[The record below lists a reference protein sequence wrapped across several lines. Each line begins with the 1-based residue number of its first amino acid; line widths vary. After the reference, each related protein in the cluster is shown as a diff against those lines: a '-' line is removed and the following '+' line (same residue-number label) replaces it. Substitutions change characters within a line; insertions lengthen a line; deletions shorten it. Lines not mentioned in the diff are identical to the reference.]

1 MTDVKDT
8 LHQRIL
14 SDIEGKIM
22 SGTWPASH
30 RIPFES
36 DLAIAY
42 GCSRMTVNKVL
53 TQLARSGMIER
64 RRKSGSFVRPPQAQ
78 TAVLQISDIRQEV
91 ESLGLT
97 YGYRLVTS
105 HICSAEPAEQ
115 DRLALSSASQV
126 RRLAC
131 LHFAGNRPFCLEQ
144 RSINLAAV
152 PDAEF
157 ADFSLVAPGPWLLAR
172 VPWSSAEHR
181 ISAMEADQDM
191 GGLLALRTGAACLSV
206 ERRTLW
212 QGVYLTFV
220 RLIYPGRNHALTAR
234 FTPVATL
241 FD

>member
-1 MTDVKDT
+1 MARPDDT
-8 LHQRIL
+8 LHQKIL
-14 SDIEGKIM
+14 SDIEDKIM
-22 SGTWPASH
+22 TGVWPASH
-30 RIPFES
+30 RIPFER

-53 TQLARSGMIER
+53 TQLARTGMIER

-105 HICSAEPAEQ
+105 HICPADPAEQ
-115 DRLALSSASQV
+115 DRLALSSVSQV
-126 RRLAC
+126 RRLVC
-131 LHFAGNRPFCLEQ
+131 LHFAGKIPFCLEQ

-152 PDAEF
+152 PEAEF
-157 ADFSLVAPGPWLLAR
+157 ADFSLEAPGPWLLAR
-172 VPWSSAEHR
+172 VPWSRAEHR
-181 ISAMEADQDM
+181 ISAMEADQNM
-191 GGLLALRTGAACLSV
+191 GRSLALKTGAACLSV
-206 ERRTLW
+206 ERRTLY

-234 FTPVATL
+234 FTPVATP